1 MFLFCVVLVLRKEE
15 YTRLN
20 HVADLFYGDRLC
32 LTAEPRERNRTTKT
46 ETGLQRK
53 DYRVINRTTETDT
66 SLQRQK
72 HAHPAFEVFVSAFGV
87 LVSAFSVLVSA
98 FESVNL
104 RACESASL

>member
-1 MFLFCVVLVLRKEE
+1 MLVLRKEE

-20 HVADLFYGDRLC
+20 HVADLFYGDRQC
-32 LTAEPRERNRTTKT
+32 LTAEPRETNRTTKT
-46 ETGLQRK
+46 ETGVQRK
-53 DYRVINRTTETDT
+53 KQDYRVINRTIETDT

-72 HAHPAFEVFVSAFGV
+72 QAHPAFEVFVSAFGV
-87 LVSAFSVLVSA
+87 LVSAFSVSVSA